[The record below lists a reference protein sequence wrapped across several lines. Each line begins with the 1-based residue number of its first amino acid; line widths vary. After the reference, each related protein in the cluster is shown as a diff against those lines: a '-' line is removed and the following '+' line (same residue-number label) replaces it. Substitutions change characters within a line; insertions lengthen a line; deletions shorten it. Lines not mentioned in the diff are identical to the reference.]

1 MREYHAQAIVDS
13 YTESSEISRVDRT
26 SDAAIMFQIERWFIE
41 RYLPDSGT
49 VIDVGG
55 GPGRF
60 AVEIAKLGRGVVLTD
75 ITPKH
80 IEQAKQLAEQEG
92 VADKI
97 IEYRVM
103 DIRDLSAFGD
113 GAFSMAVCYGMLNY
127 TLDRDIHVLS
137 ELGRIVQLG
146 GPILVSAMGLYGA
159 VWYVWAQGRLADPS
173 YRERERD
180 PRDRDQC
187 LPQAPPQVLHSRC
200 AARRHAGCGRVP
212 RPGDRQGPA
221 GPGGLGLRDR
231 DGEKAVYRAGSGGRG
246 TTHHPCGRQRLR
258 RHLCKRYGSNA
269 QLHHQGSVIAY
280 STVHQV
286 GGGSDC
292 R

>member
-1 MREYHAQAIVDS
+1 MTMREYHAQAIVDS

-26 SDAAIMFQIERWFIE
+26 SDASIMFQIERWFIE

-113 GAFSMAVCYGMLNY
+113 GAFSMAVCYGTLNY

-159 VWYVWAQGRLADPS
+159 VRYVWAQGRLADPS
-173 YRERERD
+173 YREREREILETGINAFRKPHRKFYTVAALRATAEQAGLHVLEVAGTPAVAACLGQEIDKARQD
-180 PRDRDQC
+180 PEAWAHVIETEKKLCTVPGLVDAGQHII
-187 LPQAPPQVLHSRC
+187 L
-200 AARRHAGCGRVP
+200 AAV
-212 RPGDRQGPA
+212 
-221 GPGGLGLRDR
+221 
-231 DGEKAVYRAGSGGRG
+231 RG
-246 TTHHPCGRQRLR
+246 
-258 RHLCKRYGSNA
+258 
-269 QLHHQGSVIAY
+269 
-280 STVHQV
+280 
-286 GGGSDC
+286 
-292 R
+292 